1 MTAVLLVFLGGAAG
15 APLRYV
21 TDRWVQAHHVLRFP
35 LGTLIVNLVG
45 CFVAGIVAGGV
56 VRAGWSSDVQLLL
69 GTGLCGG
76 LTTYSTFSVEAIELL
91 QGRLTIR
98 AASYVIT
105 SVGLGVGLAAL
116 GWAIT

>member
-1 MTAVLLVFLGGAAG
+1 MITVLLVFIGGAVG
-15 APLRYV
+15 APLRYL

-35 LGTLIVNLVG
+35 LGTLVVNLFG
-45 CFVAGIVAGGV
+45 CFVAGVVAGGV
-56 VRAGWSSDVQLLL
+56 AQAGWPTEAQALL

-76 LTTYSTFSVEAIELL
+76 LTTYSTFSVETIELL

-98 AASYVIT
+98 AASYVLT

-116 GWAIT
+116 GWSLT

>member
-1 MTAVLLVFLGGAAG
+1 MTTTLLVFVGGAVG
-15 APLRYV
+15 APLRYL

-35 LGTLIVNLVG
+35 LGTLFVNLIG
-45 CFVAGIVAGGV
+45 CFVAGVIAGGV
-56 VRAGWSSDVQLLL
+56 ARVGWSSDVQALL

-76 LTTYSTFSVEAIELL
+76 LTTYSTFSVGTLDLL
-91 QGRLTIR
+91 QGKLTIR
-98 AASYVIT
+98 AASYVLT